1 MSFAEDTRM
10 LLASFRTTQGLL
22 QQLLAGLQARRAA
35 WVSARPSLLQPSA
48 ELEQL
53 TQAIAREESSREQ
66 LLARMRTAMPRPLGG
81 EPAELHLNVTRIA
94 AAMPATEGRALRD
107 AADAATRLAK
117 AVRTEVTLGQ
127 RLVRF
132 AQDTQPGL
140 LAPATA
146 PAKKAGIPGYD
157 RRARALRVANTAGA
171 LIDGRM

>member
-1 MSFAEDTRM
+1 MSFAEDTRS

-22 QQLLAGLQARRAA
+22 QRLLTGLQARRAA

-53 TQAIAREESSREQ
+53 TQDIAREESGREE
-66 LLARMRTAMPRPLGG
+66 LLARVRMALPRPLGG

-94 AAMPATEGRALRD
+94 AAMPAAEGRTLRD

-132 AQDTQPGL
+132 AQDTQPSL
-140 LAPATA
+140 LAPATT

>member
-1 MSFAEDTRM
+1 
-10 LLASFRTTQGLL
+10 
-22 QQLLAGLQARRAA
+22 
-35 WVSARPSLLQPSA
+35 
-48 ELEQL
+48 
-53 TQAIAREESSREQ
+53 
-66 LLARMRTAMPRPLGG
+66 
-81 EPAELHLNVTRIA
+81 
-94 AAMPATEGRALRD
+94 MPATEGRALRD

>member
-1 MSFAEDTRM
+1 
-10 LLASFRTTQGLL
+10 
-22 QQLLAGLQARRAA
+22 
-35 WVSARPSLLQPSA
+35 
-48 ELEQL
+48 
-53 TQAIAREESSREQ
+53 
-66 LLARMRTAMPRPLGG
+66 
-81 EPAELHLNVTRIA
+81 
-94 AAMPATEGRALRD
+94 MPATEGRALRD

-140 LAPATA
+140 LAPTTT

-157 RRARALRVANTAGA
+157 RSARALRVANTAGA